1 MIMLEAKGLN
11 KRYGKLEA
19 LKNFELTVNSGDCL
33 VLLGPNGAGKSTF
46 LKLATN
52 IVHPTSGYVSI
63 KGSKV
68 NEDPMKALSSV
79 GPLIELPEFYP
90 YLNGIEILSYVC
102 RVKGAD
108 RETVSSEV
116 SRLTEELKMDEY
128 IKRKSG
134 QYSRGMKQRLALA
147 CAMAMNPEI
156 LILDEPTFG
165 LDPKGMREFV
175 DIIKDINI
183 KQKRTVI
190 LSTHLISEAREIASR
205 VVIINNGEK
214 KIEIANDRDT
224 RMMNITMYNPRDLT
238 FLEKYG
244 ITLIEMEND
253 KATIGIPESM
263 QNDDVLSI
271 LLKEGIKVKW
281 AEPSNSIERKYLEI
295 VK

>member
-1 MIMLEAKGLN
+1 MIMLEARGLN
-11 KRYGKLEA
+11 KKYGKLEA

-68 NEDPMKALSSV
+68 NEDPMNALSSV

-102 RVKGAD
+102 KVKGAD
-108 RETVSSEV
+108 KEMVSSEV
-116 SRLTEELKMDEY
+116 ARLTEELKMSEY
-128 IKRKSG
+128 ISRKTG

-147 CAMAMNPEI
+147 CALAMNPEI

-165 LDPKGMREFV
+165 LDPKGMREFIN
-175 DIIKDINI
+175 IIKEINV

-205 VVIINNGEK
+205 VVIISNGEK
-214 KIEIANDRDT
+214 KIEMANDKES
-224 RMMNITMYNPRDLT
+224 RMMNITMYQPKDLK
-238 FLEKYG
+238 FLESYN
-244 ITLIEMEND
+244 ISLIEMENNE
-253 KATIGIPESM
+253 ATIKLPETM
-263 QNDDVLSI
+263 QNDELLSI
-271 LLKEGIKVKW
+271 LLSEKVKVKW
-281 AEPSNSIERKYLEI
+281 VEPSNSIERKYLEI

>member
-1 MIMLEAKGLN
+1 MLEAKGLN

-108 RETVSSEV
+108 RETVHSEV

-205 VVIINNGEK
+205 VVIINSGEK

-224 RMMNITMYNPRDLT
+224 RMMNITMYDPRDLT

-253 KATIGIPESM
+253 KATIAIPESM